1 MWRSASWS
9 RSGRAK
15 VRFARFPRFEFWR
28 QFSFRE
34 QDRTGDCKMRGS
46 AGAGIVVKW
55 FGMFRK
61 EIFLDFVNE
70 DSAWFRARAI
80 SSVRY

>member
-1 MWRSASWS
+1 
-9 RSGRAK
+9 
-15 VRFARFPRFEFWR
+15 
-28 QFSFRE
+28 
-34 QDRTGDCKMRGS
+34 
-46 AGAGIVVKW
+46 VVKW